1 MRCININRGWRFGR
15 GLIDNN
21 RRLTGE
27 LEERVVD
34 LPHDYMIES
43 DVYAEA
49 PSGPASG
56 YFNAGVAH
64 YWRQLDIPAEWAGER
79 IALRL
84 DGAMMNATVEVNGA
98 KAALHH
104 YGYSPFEVDITRL
117 VYPGEANT
125 VVITVNP
132 SMQPNSRWYSGA
144 GLFRGVALVHMPKL
158 HIAFGGL
165 SGYAQKIEYAPRH
178 EACSGAYQAPHGG
191 RLRHEVSPLGPP
203 LQGRREASPLG
214 DGVAQTAFLKVS
226 AEIGNEWAESRLAEV
241 TFELIDDAT
250 GEAVHSAGT
259 LTQVP
264 PLGASTA
271 YMTLTVDA
279 PKLWSAEEPNLY
291 RLSARVKDAG
301 TYRTR
306 IIPTDSPT
314 VDEEDVLF
322 GIRTV
327 EADVK
332 HGLRI
337 NGRTVKLKGGCL
349 HHDNGVIGAVSLYDA
364 EAWKVGKLKALGFN
378 AIRTTHNPPSAA
390 LIEVCDRLGL
400 YVFDEAFDA
409 WGMGKQPGDYNQYF
423 ESDWQADLAAF
434 VRRDRCHPSVI
445 LWSTGNEITERAG
458 LNDGYLWATRLAE
471 AVRALDP
478 SRPVSNG
485 ICSFWNGLDDVLMA
499 DQLRKWR
506 GEGSLQNADAGGPED
521 LQWERY
527 TKAFANGLDV
537 VGYNYLEDRY
547 AQDHGLFPERV
558 MLGSENYPVQVG
570 VHWPMIERTP
580 WVIGE
585 FTWTAWDYIG
595 EAGIGRATFYDPE
608 DPAMKDG
615 ASPWIIGAPFPWR
628 LANDADFDITGA
640 VRPQGVYRRIV
651 WGSAETAV
659 FSYDPHDYGKVEVL
673 SGWGFPGVWDSWTW
687 RGQEGQ
693 GVDVLVFSGAEAVE
707 LLVNGE
713 SAGRVRAGEAQVHGM
728 PKSFLFH
735 TTYAPGT
742 LEAVSY
748 TGGREVSRAKL
759 EMADAP
765 VKVRLVPETV
775 AMRGDGE
782 SLGYVRI
789 ELVDSK
795 GRRVPDARVAL
806 KAGVTGA
813 ARLLGMG
820 SGNPITD
827 DNYARGECASHCGA
841 ALAVLRSGYQSGTA
855 RLKVTAEGV
864 GEATLELPVV

>member
-1 MRCININRGWRFGR
+1 MRCININRGWRFGH

-56 YFNAGVAH
+56 YYNAGVAH
-64 YWRQLDIPAEWAGER
+64 YWRSLDIPAEWVGER

-104 YGYSPFEVDITRL
+104 YGYSPFEADITRQ
-117 VYPGEANT
+117 VYPGAANS

-158 HIAFGGL
+158 HVAYGGL
-165 SGYAQKIEYAPRH
+165 SGYTKKIEYAPDGSP
-178 EACSGAYQAPHGG
+178 EVAY
-191 RLRHEVSPLGPP
+191 
-203 LQGRREASPLG
+203 
-214 DGVAQTAFLKVS
+214 LKVS
-226 AEIGNEWAESRLAEV
+226 AEIDNDWAEDRLAEV

-250 GEAVHSAGT
+250 GEAAHSART
-259 LTQVP
+259 LAQVP

-271 YMTLTVDA
+271 YMTLTVDV

-291 RLSARVKDAG
+291 RLSVRVKDAG
-301 TYRTR
+301 TYKTR
-306 IIPTDSPT
+306 IIPADSPS
-314 VDEEDVLF
+314 VDGESVLF

-327 EADVK
+327 EADVR

-337 NGRTVKLKGGCL
+337 NGKTVKLRGGCL

-364 EAWKVGKLKALGFN
+364 EAWKVRKLKALGFN

-390 LIEVCDRLGL
+390 LIEACDRLGM

-423 ESDWQADLAAF
+423 ESDWQTDLAAF

-478 SRPVSNG
+478 NRPVSNG

-499 DQLRKWR
+499 DQLRRWR

-521 LQWERY
+521 LLWERY
-527 TKAFANGLDV
+527 TEAFANGLDV

-547 AQDHGLFPERV
+547 AQDHGMFPERV

-651 WGSAETAV
+651 WGSEETAV

-693 GVDVLVFSGAEAVE
+693 GVDVLVFSGAEEVE
-707 LLVNGE
+707 LLINGQ
-713 SAGRVRAGEAQVHGM
+713 SVGRASAGEAQVHGM
-728 PKSFLFH
+728 PLSFLFH
-735 TTYAPGT
+735 IAYAPGT

-759 EMADAP
+759 ETAGTPEKIM
-765 VKVRLVPETV
+765 LIPETG

-789 ELVDSK
+789 ELVDSE
-795 GRRVPDARVAL
+795 GRIVPDAGVTL
-806 KAGVTGA
+806 KAEVTGA
-813 ARLLGMG
+813 ARLLGLG

-827 DNYARGECASHCGA
+827 DNYARGECVSYCGA
-841 ALAVLRSGYQSGTA
+841 ALAVLRSGYQPGTA
-855 RLKVTAEGV
+855 TLRVTAEGI
-864 GEATLELPVV
+864 GEATIEVRVS

>member
-1 MRCININRGWRFGR
+1 MRCININRGWRFGL
-15 GLIDNN
+15 GLIDNS

-49 PSGPASG
+49 PSGSASG
-56 YFNAGVAH
+56 YYNAGVAH
-64 YWRQLDIPAEWAGER
+64 YWRQLDVPDEWAGER
-79 IALRL
+79 VALRL

-117 VYPGEANT
+117 VYPGEANS

-165 SGYAQKIEYAPRH
+165 SGYTKKIEYAPD
-178 EACSGAYQAPHGG
+178 G
-191 RLRHEVSPLGPP
+191 SP
-203 LQGRREASPLG
+203 E
-214 DGVAQTAFLKVS
+214 TAFLKVS
-226 AEIGNEWAESRLAEV
+226 AEIRNEWADCRLAEV

-250 GEAVHSAGT
+250 GEATRSAGT
-259 LTQVP
+259 LAQVP
-264 PLGASTA
+264 PMGTATA
-271 YMTLTVDA
+271 YATLTVEA
-279 PKLWSAEEPNLY
+279 PRLWSAEEPCLY

-301 TYRTR
+301 IYKTR
-306 IIPTDSPT
+306 NIPTERPS
-314 VDEEDVLF
+314 VDGESVLF

-327 EADVK
+327 EADVRY
-332 HGLRI
+332 GLRI
-337 NGRTVKLKGGCL
+337 NGKTVKLKGGCL

-364 EAWKVGKLKALGFN
+364 EAWKVRKLKALGFN

-390 LIEVCDRLGL
+390 LIEACDRLGM

-423 ESDWQADLAAF
+423 ETDWQADLAAF

-458 LNDGYLWATRLAE
+458 LNDGYVWATRLAE

-499 DQLRKWR
+499 DQLRQWR

-521 LQWERY
+521 LLWERY
-527 TKAFANGLDV
+527 TEAFANGLDV

-608 DPAMKDG
+608 DPAIKDG

-628 LANDADFDITGA
+628 LANDADFDITGS

-651 WGSAETAV
+651 WGSEETAL
-659 FSYDPHDYGKVEVL
+659 FSYDPRNHGKTEVL
-673 SGWGFPGVWDSWTW
+673 SGWGFPGVWDNWTW
-687 RGQEGQ
+687 PGQEGRS
-693 GVDVLVFSGAEAVE
+693 VDVLVFSGAEEVE
-707 LLVNGE
+707 LLVNGK
-713 SAGRVRAGEAQVHGM
+713 SVGRARAGEARVHGM
-728 PKSFLFH
+728 PMSFLFH

-748 TGGREVSRAKL
+748 TGAHEVSRVAL
-759 EMADAP
+759 ETAGQP
-765 VKVRLVPETV
+765 VKIRLIPETG

-789 ELVDSK
+789 ELVDPD
-795 GRRVPDARVAL
+795 GRRVPDARVTL

-813 ARLLGMG
+813 ARLLGLG
-820 SGNPITD
+820 SGNPITK
-827 DNYARGECASHCGA
+827 DNYARGECVSHCGA
-841 ALAVLRSGYQSGTA
+841 ALAVLRSGYQPGTA
-855 RLKVTAEGV
+855 QLRVVAVGI
-864 GEATLELPVV
+864 GEASLELPVEP

>member
-1 MRCININRGWRFGR
+1 MRCININRGWRFGL
-15 GLIDNN
+15 GLIDNS

-49 PSGPASG
+49 PSGSASG
-56 YFNAGVAH
+56 YYNAGVAH
-64 YWRQLDIPAEWAGER
+64 YWRQIDIPAEWAGER
-79 IALRL
+79 VALRL

-117 VYPGEANT
+117 VYPGEANS

-165 SGYAQKIEYAPRH
+165 SGYTKKIEYAPD
-178 EACSGAYQAPHGG
+178 G
-191 RLRHEVSPLGPP
+191 SP
-203 LQGRREASPLG
+203 E
-214 DGVAQTAFLKVS
+214 TAFLRVS
-226 AEIGNEWAESRLAEV
+226 AEIRNEWAESRLAEV

-250 GEAVHSAGT
+250 GEAVRSAGT

-264 PLGASTA
+264 PMGSSTA
-271 YMTLTVDA
+271 YMTLTVDS
-279 PKLWSAEEPNLY
+279 PKLWSAEAPALY
-291 RLSARVKDAG
+291 RLAARVKDAG
-301 TYRTR
+301 TYKTR
-306 IIPTDSPT
+306 IIPADSPT
-314 VDEEDVLF
+314 VDGEGVLF

-337 NGRTVKLKGGCL
+337 NGKTVKLKGGCL

-364 EAWKVGKLKALGFN
+364 EAWKVRKLKALGFN

-390 LIEVCDRLGL
+390 LIEACDRLGM

-458 LNDGYLWATRLAE
+458 LNDGYVWATRLAE

-499 DQLRKWR
+499 DQLRLWR
-506 GEGSLQNADAGGPED
+506 GEGSLQNADMAGGPED

-527 TKAFANGLDV
+527 TEAFANGLDV

-547 AQDHGLFPERV
+547 AQDHELFPERV

-570 VHWPMIERTP
+570 RHWPMIERTP

-595 EAGIGRATFYDPE
+595 EAGIGRATFYDPG

-651 WGSAETAV
+651 WGSGETAL
-659 FSYDPHDYGKVEVL
+659 FSYDPCNYGKTEVL

-687 RGQEGQ
+687 RGQEGR

-713 SAGRVRAGEAQVHGM
+713 SAGRVRAGEAQAHGM
-728 PKSFLFH
+728 PKSFRFH
-735 TTYAPGT
+735 TAYTPGT

-748 TGGREVSRAKL
+748 VGGREVSRARL
-759 EMADAP
+759 ETAGAP
-765 VKVRLVPETV
+765 VKVRLIPETG
-775 AMRGDGE
+775 ALSGDGE

-789 ELVDSK
+789 ELVDSR
-795 GRRVPDARVAL
+795 GRRSCRTP
-806 KAGVTGA
+806 GW
-813 ARLLGMG
+813 
-820 SGNPITD
+820 
-827 DNYARGECASHCGA
+827 
-841 ALAVLRSGYQSGTA
+841 RSGP
-855 RLKVTAEGV
+855 R
-864 GEATLELPVV
+864 